1 MKVFQ
6 DHADHFESISFIEYL
21 RPKPKQ
27 AIVVHGEIPKPYEL
41 ASKIYRKFGIYP
53 YAPKNGDIIRL

>member
-1 MKVFQ
+1 M
-6 DHADHFESISFIEYL
+6 SFIKYL

-27 AIVVHGEIPKPYEL
+27 VITIHGEIPKPYEL
-41 ASKIYRKFGIYP
+41 ASKIYRKFGIYS